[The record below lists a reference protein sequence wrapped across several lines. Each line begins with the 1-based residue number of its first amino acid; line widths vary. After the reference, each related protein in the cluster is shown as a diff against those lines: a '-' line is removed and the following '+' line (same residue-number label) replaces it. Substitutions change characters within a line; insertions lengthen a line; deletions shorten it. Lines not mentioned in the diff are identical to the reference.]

1 MTHRQ
6 QSRDNINGV
15 NSASGS
21 DSTSGTELFRRATR
35 DVQPLRKGG
44 QDKTVLATPPPK
56 PRAKFTRAD
65 QKSVLIESLTAIT
78 DDSIDPADLD
88 TGEELSFRR
97 PGVAESTLRKLRRGH
112 FAVREELDLHGL
124 TSPQARQL
132 IREFIAEQLTFGA
145 RCVRIIH
152 GKGRGSGP
160 RGPVLKNVVN
170 RDLRRI
176 NAVVAFGS
184 ARQIDGGSGAVY
196 VLLHRPSA

>member
-1 MTHRQ
+1 MTRRQ
-6 QSRDNINGV
+6 PSLDRTNTSDPGIDSSTD
-15 NSASGS
+15 SAI
-21 DSTSGTELFRRATR
+21 DLFRSATR
-35 DVQPLRKGG
+35 GVQPLKGI
-44 QDKTVLATPPPK
+44 QDKIPLATPRPK

-65 QKSVLIESLTAIT
+65 QKAVLQESLTPIT
-78 DDSIDPADLD
+78 DDSIDPAELD

-97 PGVAESTLRKLRRGH
+97 HGVAESTLRKLRRGH

-132 IREFIAEQLTFGA
+132 LREFIGEQLAYGA

-170 RDLRRI
+170 RDLRRM

-196 VLLHRPSA
+196 VLLQRPRQ